1 MKREEVLVRRLV
13 AEIQGELEALQQLNQ
28 EIAAAPAPED
38 SYALRARGSI
48 LHDFYSGVE
57 RIFVRIARELNGGVP
72 QDVQWHRQLVKDM
85 TLAIPDVRPQ
95 VIDADLA
102 KVLDE
107 YLCLRYLL
115 RHVHG
120 FALDSER
127 LHSLTM
133 RLPETLAAVEGR
145 LEAFTAWLLGR
156 PRTIE
161 SRADHAGAANRL
173 AK

>member
-1 MKREEVLVRRLV
+1 MKREEVLLRRLV
-13 AEIQGELEALQQLNQ
+13 AEIQGEVAALHQLKQ

-85 TLAIPDVRPQ
+85 TLAIPEVRPP
-95 VIDADLA
+95 VIDAALA
-102 KVLDE
+102 EVLDE
-107 YLCLRYLL
+107 YLRF
-115 RHVHG
+115 RHLFRHGCG
-120 FALDSER
+120 FALDSR
-127 LHSLTM
+127 RSHSLTA

-145 LEAFTAWLLGR
+145 LEAFTAWLLG
-156 PRTIE
+156 T
-161 SRADHAGAANRL
+161 AANR
-173 AK
+173 